1 MSWTVALVVA
11 LLNGLLCGGLVVPL
25 SFALMRAHGK
35 FDRDGGMSMGIL
47 FQVAPLTFVL
57 AALLGFWGTHLADAT
72 GWDRFWPAMGLSAGI
87 GLGVMA
93 FFALTSL
100 VGITR
105 PPRIDGAEL
114 MLQVEVL
121 VPFGVLPDGALDE
134 GTLQLSLYAGDKDNH
149 YGDIDGK
156 GIRRAGDH
164 VVIPGSARL
173 RSVAPM
179 RMLSFRAGPEQSFV
193 LDMPL
198 AASPTKADLAWA
210 GPFGTR
216 EGNFK
221 NGQPQP
227 TTVTMRYRLVR
238 IVPTKA

>member
-1 MSWTVALVVA
+1 MSGTVALVVA

-47 FQVAPLTFVL
+47 FQVAPVTFLL
-57 AALLGFWGTHLADAT
+57 AALLGIWGTHLAAAT
-72 GWDRFWPAMGLSAGI
+72 GWERFWPAMGLSAGI

-100 VGITR
+100 LGIAR
-105 PPRIDGAEL
+105 PPRIDDAEL
-114 MLQVEVL
+114 MLHVEVL
-121 VPFGVLPDGALDE
+121 VPRSVLPGGVLDE
-134 GTLQLSLYAGDKDNH
+134 TTLQLSLYAGSKDNH

-164 VVIPGSARL
+164 YLVPGTARL

-179 RMLSFRAGPEQSFV
+179 RMLAFSTGPEQSFV

-198 AASPTKADLAWA
+198 AASPTKADLDWA

-216 EGNFK
+216 EGNFT
-221 NGQPQP
+221 NGEPRP
-227 TTVTMRYRLVR
+227 TPVTIRYRLVP
-238 IVPTKA
+238 IAGAEA